1 MDLES
6 NYMGCADLENGE
18 TAPTSL
24 TRRGFMSG
32 AAALG
37 IALVGSLAGCATE
50 STGPEKA
57 SKDGT
62 EKTGAGTAAPDTID
76 EMVDVDVVVVGAG
89 ISGLSAAV
97 QASENGNTVLVL
109 EKAAAAGGNGAGT
122 EGIFAVGSSLQK
134 EQNIEIDAVDII
146 RTELEES
153 QWRSSGALWYD
164 MVSHSA
170 ENLDWL
176 QNNGVTFSGIVDNY
190 GSGLFNTMHWWAD
203 NAGAVGY
210 VPAMQAAAEA
220 NGATFRFATA
230 ATSLIIAENGTVA
243 GVYAQDDSG
252 RVLQVNAKAV
262 ILASGGIGANTEL
275 LPEAGMP
282 QDALDD
288 MIVMCVPTVSGDGF
302 TMARAAG
309 CKSYLPNASIQSFCA
324 IEGFPMDTEPPYST
338 LNCGSAIATCG
349 LGIWVDQDAMRF
361 TDESISLTFN
371 VATPAITCMGNR
383 ESYVIFT
390 QTLLDSLS
398 ADPADKEYLDAALE
412 TTLGKSVFEAESYE
426 QLAELCELDPAI
438 LTDTIEMYNGFCT
451 QGFDGQ
457 FGKPANFLSPLA
469 EPPYYAAKISNLFIV
484 VDGGIATNIR
494 AEVINDERMP
504 IPGLYA
510 VGLDG
515 AMLWHN
521 VYTQNMPG
529 TCVDNIVHPGRNAA
543 NSAKEYSKGIV

>member
-37 IALVGSLAGCATE
+37 IALAGSLAGCATE

-230 ATSLIIAENGTVA
+230 ATSLIIAENGTIA

-252 RVLQVNAKAV
+252 RVLQVNAKRSSLPQA
-262 ILASGGIGANTEL
+262 ASAPI
-275 LPEAGMP
+275 P
-282 QDALDD
+282 
-288 MIVMCVPTVSGDGF
+288 
-302 TMARAAG
+302 
-309 CKSYLPNASIQSFCA
+309 SFC
-324 IEGFPMDTEPPYST
+324 
-338 LNCGSAIATCG
+338 L
-349 LGIWVDQDAMRF
+349 
-361 TDESISLTFN
+361 
-371 VATPAITCMGNR
+371 
-383 ESYVIFT
+383 
-390 QTLLDSLS
+390 
-398 ADPADKEYLDAALE
+398 K
-412 TTLGKSVFEAESYE
+412 
-426 QLAELCELDPAI
+426 
-438 LTDTIEMYNGFCT
+438 
-451 QGFDGQ
+451 
-457 FGKPANFLSPLA
+457 
-469 EPPYYAAKISNLFIV
+469 
-484 VDGGIATNIR
+484 R
-494 AEVINDERMP
+494 ACRKTHLM
-504 IPGLYA
+504 
-510 VGLDG
+510 
-515 AMLWHN
+515 
-521 VYTQNMPG
+521 T
-529 TCVDNIVHPGRNAA
+529 
-543 NSAKEYSKGIV
+543 

>member
-1 MDLES
+1 MDPE
-6 NYMGCADLENGE
+6 NNHIGCADLENGE
-18 TAPTSL
+18 PALTSL

-37 IALVGSLAGCATE
+37 IALAGSLAGCATE

-57 SKDGT
+57 SKDST
-62 EKTGAGTAAPDTID
+62 EKAGAGTSTPDTID
-76 EMVDVDVVVVGAG
+76 ETVDVDVVVVGAG

-134 EQNIEIDAVDII
+134 EQNIEIDAVEII

-170 ENLDWL
+170 DNLDWL

-210 VPAMQAAAEA
+210 VPAMQTAAEA

-252 RVLQVNAKAV
+252 HVLQVNAKAV
-262 ILASGGIGANTEL
+262 ILASGGIGANTKL

-383 ESYVIFT
+383 ASYVIFT

-398 ADPADKEYLDAALE
+398 TDPADKEYLDAALE
-412 TTLGKSVFEAESYE
+412 TTLGRSVFEAESYE
-426 QLAELCELDPAI
+426 QLAELCELDPTI

-469 EPPYYAAKISNLFIV
+469 EPPFYAAKISNLFIV

-494 AEVINDERMP
+494 AEVLNDERMP

-529 TCVDNIVHPGRNAA
+529 TCVANNVHTGRNAA
-543 NSAKEYSKGIV
+543 NSAKEYIEGIV